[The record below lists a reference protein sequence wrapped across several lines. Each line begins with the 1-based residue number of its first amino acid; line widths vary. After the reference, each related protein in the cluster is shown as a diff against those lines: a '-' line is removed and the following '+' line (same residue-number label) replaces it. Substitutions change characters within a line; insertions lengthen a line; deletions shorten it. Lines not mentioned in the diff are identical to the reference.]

1 MVQAKAQETED
12 ISQSIIEERNKTFV
26 AYLESVGGKLAQYT
40 AEILQDKL
48 IIKSA
53 NTGKI
58 KLELNVNTFA
68 PLSS

>member
-1 MVQAKAQETED
+1 MVQAKAQETEK
-12 ISQSIIEERNKTFV
+12 IPQSLIEEQNQIFV
-26 AYLESVGGKLAQYT
+26 VNLESVGGKLAQYT

-53 NTGKI
+53 NKGKI